1 MATQTQ
7 DIGVEEITPTDVG
20 LLGASTKEAT
30 DSLTPT
36 DGGLLGNAE
45 SQNSDNLTPNDS
57 RFLGNS
63 TEEEENLIGV
73 DDFLFDG
80 REPVRGYDEI
90 TLQEW
95 VNIATQAIRFIWIEF
110 DISPGETSQYYLEV
124 E

>member
-36 DGGLLGNAE
+36 DSGLLGN
-45 SQNSDNLTPNDS
+45 
-57 RFLGNS
+57 S
-63 TEEEENLIGV
+63 TKIEDNLIGF
-73 DDFLFDG
+73 DDFLFEG
-80 REPVRGYDEI
+80 KEPARGLDEI